1 MIKDSNLPV
10 TPSTTIIH
18 RPFGGI
24 AAYRCLSDRASR
36 VCVHAFQMRD
46 LPQVSAAGL
55 LGTAGA
61 YVITDH
67 RTAYVGESGRP
78 VRRLGEH
85 ASDPAKASFAREAFV
100 VTGVEGCAFD
110 KAVAVDLQFRLTR
123 FAVDAGVVAVSKG
136 AAPVEPVLTAADR
149 ATHDRIVEDA
159 LRLLN
164 DAGCR
169 IFDGAPGLPPETE
182 EPVPPDEAADPAD
195 SGPMEID
202 VGTVPVGT
210 EVFEL
215 TYDDAWARGYWSGSH
230 FVVAAGSEM
239 RTTTNGSVNAITRT
253 RREDLFRAGVL
264 AAIPGVT
271 GRRRLMVAV
280 AFSTQSIAAKT
291 LCGAHTAGKWTPLKP
306 KSVWLAA

>member
-1 MIKDSNLPV
+1 MIKDLHLPV

-18 RPFGGI
+18 RPFGGVT
-24 AAYRCLSDRASR
+24 AYRCLSDRASR
-36 VCVHAFQMRD
+36 VCVHAFPMKD

-78 VRRLGEH
+78 IRRLGEH
-85 ASDPAKASFAREAFV
+85 ACDPGKSAFAREAFV
-100 VTGVEGCAFD
+100 VTGVDGCAFD
-110 KAVAVDLQFRLTR
+110 KGVAVDLQFRLTR
-123 FAVDAGVVAVSKG
+123 AAIDASVVAVSKG
-136 AAPVEPVLTAADR
+136 ASPVEPVLTAADR
-149 ATHDRIVEDA
+149 ATHDRIVDDA

-169 IFDGAPGLPPETE
+169 IFQPGPGTPPEAE
-182 EPVPPDEAADPAD
+182 EPVPTDEGSDPAD

-202 VGTVPVGT
+202 VGTVPAGT
-210 EVFEL
+210 EVYEL

-239 RTTTNGSVNAITRT
+239 RTTTNGSVNQITRT

-264 AAIPGVT
+264 SAIPGVS
-271 GRRRLMVAV
+271 GRRRLMVAI
-280 AFSTQSIAAKT
+280 AFSTQSIAAKV
-291 LCGAHTAGKWTPLKP
+291 LCGAHTAGRWTPLKS